1 MYSKTVMKISEVI
14 YYDIYAVIRNDTD
27 SIFYFNYVKKTDG
40 KDINER
46 WKAHL
51 SQAKKKDKTDG
62 VSKVIRE
69 IGEDNVKCIVVIK
82 DVEKEDASNYLRALR
97 ELLTSM
103 EKTSNFELSM
113 DCQLLVDNYNLNN
126 CSDEALNYLYKLFD
140 NVYERMR
147 FMYSDDDIRIADF
160 PILIKI
166 GSKIFRSRYMVKD
179 KEKTKI
185 DRLYMYRRLESS
197 HFITDIKNDINFIT
211 NYWCVPEYSKYIETS
226 ELVKEYADYL
236 TVNESDNSIQVHID
250 DIEKRIFIKKTFR
263 NDKKSVNI
271 NLALYVIRE
280 LAKLF

>member
-1 MYSKTVMKISEVI
+1 MYSKTMKIAEVT

-46 WKAHL
+46 WKTHL

-103 EKTSNFELSM
+103 EKTRNFELSM
-113 DCQLLVDNYNLNN
+113 DCQLLVDNYNLND

-140 NVYERMR
+140 GVYERMR
-147 FMYSDDDIRIADF
+147 FMYSDDDIYIADF
-160 PILIKI
+160 PILTKI
-166 GSKIFRSRYMVKD
+166 GSKVFRSKYMIKD
-179 KEKTKI
+179 KEKTKT
-185 DRLYMYRRLESS
+185 DRLYMYRKLESS
-197 HFITDIKNDINFIT
+197 QFIKSIKNDINFIT
-211 NYWCVPEYSKYIETS
+211 NYWCVPEYSKYIEIN
-226 ELVKEYADYL
+226 ELIKEYADYL

-263 NDKKSVNI
+263 NDKKSVNV